1 MNQLRRIKG
10 TQDILP
16 GESQKWI
23 ALEFKIREIMS
34 LYNYSEM
41 RTPVFEQT
49 DLFARGIGQL
59 TDIVSKEMYTFTDR
73 GKKQITLKPEMTAPI
88 IRAYL
93 ENKLYAQSQLNK
105 LYYIA
110 PLFRQENPQAGRL
123 RQFHQ
128 FGAESIGT
136 NSADADAEIIDLALA
151 VYNKIG
157 LKNLNLVINSVGD
170 AEDRVRYKKI
180 LQDFIRP
187 NLGKYCE
194 DCQRRFDDNPMRI
207 LDCKNESCQKLNTNA
222 PKIAENLLPESHQ
235 HYLDLKERLSSL
247 GIEFSESPYLV
258 RGLDYYTR
266 TVFEITSDALGA
278 QNAIC
283 GGGRYD
289 LLAEELGGDHTPAV
303 GFASG
308 IERLLMVA
316 ENQQI
321 PIAEP
326 ERLDIFLVTMGETAD
341 SKSIYWLKQFRK
353 NAFRAE
359 KDFSGRSIKAQM
371 REANRQNARIVL
383 ILGDNELDQKAFA
396 VKLMDEGQQVNVP
409 FDQVVEFLKTRLNP

>member
-1 MNQLRRIKG
+1 LNQLRRIKG